1 VHPITV
7 RIVIDDVASVGSLL
21 VLLVLMFHGGLVL
34 LGALSADLGAIEDLV
49 EGCAAVVLYSLVCRF
64 ELILATPQWHI

>member
-1 VHPITV
+1 MHSVTV

-49 EGCAAVVLYSLVCRF
+49 EGRAAVVLYSLVCRF